1 MKIARLELSMEK
13 EEEDDEEKL
22 PGVFGQKKMFWKVF
36 FWHLYIDY
44 SFQMG
49 RPKYGVFNF
58 QCDVCRDRN
67 TKLANIMRFKVYETG
82 SKVIFFQI

>member
-44 SFQMG
+44 SF
-49 RPKYGVFNF
+49 
-58 QCDVCRDRN
+58 
-67 TKLANIMRFKVYETG
+67 
-82 SKVIFFQI
+82 